1 MAGDIKGITI
11 EFRGETTKLRKAL
24 NDVKSQTRGID
35 TQLRAVN
42 KSLKFNP
49 QNTELLAQKQK
60 LLGDRIKETKTS
72 LNDFKKIQSELDS
85 KGVDKTSKEYMEVR
99 RNIIEA
105 ESQLKHFNGE
115 LQKTKIASSGLN
127 QLGNKF
133 KDLGGKFTNAGQ
145 KLSGMSKTAAV
156 VAAGMGAL
164 AWRAGSTADDFNT
177 LAKTSG
183 IAASQLQVYSR
194 VSELV
199 DVSVEDIAKAQTK
212 LKKSMLTAMQG
223 SKTAALAFKQ
233 LGVSITDSSG
243 HMRNQDIVFQELLK
257 SLGSMKNETE
267 RDALA
272 MQIFGKSATQLN
284 PMIEDMG
291 KTYKSVSDT
300 LKANKL
306 DFVDQATLNRANEF
320 KDKIDL
326 LKAGFGAAA
335 DKIGS
340 KLAETLLPV
349 MERLTPLILDILGKI
364 SETDGKKLAIIGGI
378 ATSLAAAAPA
388 LMIFGRVFDGI
399 GKSMQLVS
407 KILPGLGGGFG
418 KLFGILG
425 KHPIMLVVGA
435 LLMLSGLLYKSGV
448 DSNQLTAKF
457 QEITTK
463 IVEKLPMFIQ
473 MLTNFITTALPQI
486 ISIALTLLLAIVQA
500 IPQILPPLLD
510 GIIVLINGII
520 TMLPTLIPI
529 LLTAAIQLFMAI
541 VQAIPEIATALIKAL
556 PLIVSSFVI
565 GLASQLPAVWTQ
577 IKNSAWQGFEQ
588 LRAIV
593 TQQFKKV
600 TDAILSP
607 MRWASKKWHEIIKG
621 FSKFTAGIPNI
632 KMPHFAV
639 SPAGW
644 TMKKLLEGVVPKLS
658 IAWYQQGGIFDK
670 PSLIGVGEAG
680 REAVVPLDRNTGW
693 IDLLAEKING
703 KNSSQPTIVNYITF
717 KEASKNNIDELV
729 RILDKELGRRAAN
742 R

>member
-1 MAGDIKGITI
+1 MAGNIKGITI

-49 QNTELLAQKQK
+49 GNTELLAQKQK

-72 LNDFKKIQSELDS
+72 LNDFKKIQSELDTQ
-85 KGVDKTSKEYMEVR
+85 GVDKTSKEYMEVR

-105 ESQLKHFNGE
+105 ESQLKHFNAE
-115 LQKTKIASSGLN
+115 LQKTKIASSSLN
-127 QLGNKF
+127 QLGTKF

-145 KLSGMSKTAAV
+145 KLSGISKPSAV

-164 AWRAGSTADDFNT
+164 AYKAGTTADDFNT

-194 VSELV
+194 VSDLV
-199 DVSVEDIAKAQTK
+199 DVSTEDIVKAQTK

-243 HMRNQDIVFQELLK
+243 HMRSQDAVFQDLLK
-257 SLGSMKNETE
+257 SLGSMKNKTE

-291 KTYKSVSDT
+291 QTYKSVSDL

-306 DFVDQATLNRANEF
+306 DFVDQATLDRANQFNDEI
-320 KDKIDL
+320 DKV
-326 LKAGFGAAA
+326 KAGFGAAA

-340 KLAETLLPV
+340 KIAETLLPV

-364 SETDGKKLAIIGGI
+364 SETDGKKLVIIGTI
-378 ATSLAAAAPA
+378 ATALASAAPA

-399 GKSMQLVS
+399 GKSMQVVS

-435 LLMLSGLLYKSGV
+435 LLLLSGLLYKTGI
-448 DSNQLTAKF
+448 DSNQLTTKF

-463 IVEKLPMFIQ
+463 IVEKLPMLIQ
-473 MLTNFITTALPQI
+473 TFTNFITTALPQI
-486 ISIALTLLLAIVQA
+486 ISIALTILLAIVQA

-510 GIIVLINGII
+510 GIIVLINGVI
-520 TMLPTLIPI
+520 TMLPTLIPV

-541 VQAIPEIATALIKAL
+541 VQAIPEIATALIEAL
-556 PLIVSSFVI
+556 PLIVSSFVT
-565 GLASQLPAVWTQ
+565 GLANQLPAVWTQ
-577 IKNSAWQGFEQ
+577 MKNSAWQGFEE
-588 LRAIV
+588 LRTVV
-593 TQQFKKV
+593 TQQFKRI

-607 MRWASKKWHEIIKG
+607 LRWASRKWHEIIKG
-621 FSKFTAGIPNI
+621 FSNFKAGIPNI

-639 SPAGW
+639 SPRGW
-644 TMKKLLEGVVPKLS
+644 TMKNLLEGTIPKLS
-658 IAWYQQGGIFDK
+658 IAWYQKGGIFDK
-670 PSLIGVGEAG
+670 PSVIGIGEAG
-680 REAVVPLDRNTGW
+680 KEAVVPLERNTGW
-693 IDLLAEKING
+693 IDLLADKLYQKSG
-703 KNSSQPTIVNYITF
+703 GATIVNNITF
-717 KEASKNNIDELV
+717 QSAEKRDIDELV
-729 RILDKELGRRAAN
+729 RIIDQQLGNKYRN